1 VMALVLARQ
10 ALLSAAIDVL
20 SAEHHLADD
29 DAAAGKLIEAEHALD
44 RAAADLADALDTLG
58 RPA

>member
-1 VMALVLARQ
+1 MALVLARQ

-29 DAAAGKLIEAEHALD
+29 DAATGKLIEAEHVLD
-44 RAAADLADALDTLG
+44 RSATDLAGALEAMG